1 MSTEN
6 TTVEQTAAQPV
17 ELEPSDYAT
26 GFIEGYLRAQGVSL
40 PPDVNQFRA
49 ALTEL
54 SQHLGEIRQHA
65 H

>member
-1 MSTEN
+1 MTTEN
-6 TTVEQTAAQPV
+6 TVEQVAAQPV
-17 ELEPSDYAT
+17 ELQPSDYAT
-26 GFIEGYLRAQGVSL
+26 GFIEGYLRAQGVAL
-40 PPDVNQFRA
+40 PPDVDQFRA